1 MQGRKHITPKMLYQ
15 VHLDE
20 LVPKENFYRKVDAA
34 LDLNFL
40 YRQTARYYG
49 SEGQDSIDPVVFF
62 KICLV
67 GYLNNIGSDRR
78 LMEYCSNCLDVRL
91 YLKYDIDEP
100 LPWHST
106 ISRTRQLYGEE
117 VFLALFKKIL
127 SLCIESGM
135 VRGKRQAIDS
145 AHVKANCSID
155 SLTEKQILDDVEQYS
170 SELNEQS
177 EFKIKPDTLTPS
189 DKASPTISAVK
200 HKSVQSHHQWKAE
213 EYKDM
218 PGGSGKGTDENG
230 NPLGRKFL
238 SNHTHTSPTDPDAR
252 IAVKPGKARQM
263 NYLAQVA
270 VDESCHVI
278 TAAGADF
285 ADKRDSECLEHIT
298 GQTIANL
305 KENDIHLEQITAD
318 TGYSSGEALQYCAQ
332 NNIDAY
338 IPNFGQYKN
347 EREGFIYNAEQDRYE
362 CIRGNKAILPFRKIR
377 YSYDKH
383 AMKIYRSDNSK
394 CRSCPLRSSCIG
406 KGDYKKIEHS
416 IHKPLYDQM
425 HEKLKTPYG
434 KRLMKKRSS
443 TVEPV
448 LGTLLNFVNMR
459 RVNTR
464 GIQQAGKHIMMAA
477 LTYNLKK
484 YIRFTDKRTNTKAAA
499 MIETAS
505 QFVQKLLSDVVLH
518 YQVLH
523 RSIQQ
528 NLSEKNLRQSF

>member
-34 LDLNFL
+34 IDLNFL

-78 LMEYCSNCLDVRL
+78 LIEYCSNCLDVRL

-117 VFLALFKKIL
+117 VFLTLFKKIL
-127 SLCIESGM
+127 GLCIEAGM

-177 EFKIKPDTLTPS
+177 DFKIKPDTLTPS

-230 NPLGRKFL
+230 NTVGRKFL

-285 ADKRDSECLEHIT
+285 ADKRDSECLEHIVSQAIT
-298 GQTIANL
+298 HL

-318 TGYSSGEALQYCAQ
+318 TGYSSGEVLEYCAQ

-347 EREGFIYNAEQDRYE
+347 TREGFIYNQDKDQFE
-362 CIRGNKAILPFRKIR
+362 CTRGNKAILPFKKIK
-377 YSYDKH
+377 YSHDKH
-383 AMKIYRSDNSK
+383 AMKVYRSDNSK
-394 CRSCPLRSSCIG
+394 CKNCRLRSSCIG
-406 KGDYKKIEHS
+406 TSDFKKIEHS
-416 IHKPLYDQM
+416 IYKPLYDQM

-464 GIQQAGKHIMMAA
+464 GIHQANKHIMMAA

-484 YIRFTDKRTNTKAAA
+484 YIRFTNKRTNTKPAA

-505 QFVQKLLSDVVLH
+505 QFVQKQLSDVVLH
-518 YQVLH
+518 YRVLH

>member
-34 LDLNFL
+34 IDLSFL

-91 YLKYDIDEP
+91 YLKYDLDEA

-127 SLCIESGM
+127 SLCIEAGM

-155 SLTEKQILDDVEQYS
+155 SLTEKRILDDVEQYS

-189 DKASPTISAVK
+189 DKASSTISAAK

-218 PGGSGKGTDENG
+218 PGGSGKGIDENG
-230 NPLGRKFL
+230 NPVGRKFL

-318 TGYSSGEALQYCAQ
+318 TGYSSGEALEYCAQ

-383 AMKIYRSDNSK
+383 AMKVYRSDNSK
-394 CRSCPLRSSCIG
+394 CKSCPLRSSCIG

-416 IHKPLYDQM
+416 IHKPLYDHM

-448 LGTLLNFVNMR
+448 LGTLLNFINMR

-464 GIQQAGKHIMMAA
+464 GIHQANKHIMMAA

-484 YIRFTDKRTNTKAAA
+484 YIRFTGKKTNTKAAA

-505 QFVQKLLSDVVLH
+505 EFVQNCFQALFFALSSPTQHYTAKLV
-518 YQVLH
+518 
-523 RSIQQ
+523 
-528 NLSEKNLRQSF
+528 